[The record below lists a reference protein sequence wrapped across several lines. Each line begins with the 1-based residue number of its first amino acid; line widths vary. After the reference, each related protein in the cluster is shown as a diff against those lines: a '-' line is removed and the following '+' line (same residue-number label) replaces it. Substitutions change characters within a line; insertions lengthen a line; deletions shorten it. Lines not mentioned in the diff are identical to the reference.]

1 MVFME
6 LEEKFLHLL
15 AGIGGFFV
23 HLEAVAKT
31 PRLEVMLMALPD
43 VSLYMAIGPYHI
55 ISCTL
60 LRLPFLQS

>member
-1 MVFME
+1 
-6 LEEKFLHLL
+6 
-15 AGIGGFFV
+15 
-23 HLEAVAKT
+23 
-31 PRLEVMLMALPD
+31 MALPD